1 MSFNKNLSSLSCG
14 LPRSFILCIVTHCL
28 CIDVVVK
35 LSMKNDVIRV
45 HEANG
50 LGNPSKDGYTDL
62 EKVLKE
68 KTFTRYIVLQA

>member
-1 MSFNKNLSSLSCG
+1 MSCV
-14 LPRSFILCIVTHCL
+14 LPRSFILCIVTDRL
-28 CIDVVVK
+28 CIDVIYVK
-35 LSMKNDVIRV
+35 LSMKNDLVRV